1 MLSFLSFCF
10 LSHLSVVCS
19 FLRHLLKSSCL
30 SYLHALLDAIR
41 FCFSK
46 VFSSHVVRCVSPRP
60 SVRLSDPSFAP
71 FGWTALSWPPFGSVI
86 YVAVHLEQATV
97 EAIMRDKMPRKGGRW
112 WFSWRGRNTTSK
124 EVSTAPGVPGAAQ
137 RGWEFLRVFL
147 RSRGRAARPGFRSR
161 RLTPSGE
168 AGGEGLGQRGRRA
181 ESWDQRPWPNHT
193 LKKMFC

>member
-147 RSRGRAARPGFRSR
+147 CSRGRAARQGSGAAASPRAG
-161 RLTPSGE
+161 RLEEKAWGKG
-168 AGGEGLGQRGRRA
+168 GGEQRAGIRDPGPA
-181 ESWDQRPWPNHT
+181 T
-193 LKKMFC
+193 L